1 MLRPIASLPGW
12 LLLSGLAILPVGAG
26 AADAPL
32 AWKSCRLEHASRL
45 ISIEAQCTTLRVP
58 EDEARPA
65 GRQIELFVARVP
77 AVSGRKAPDPLLLI
91 AGGPGMGASEM
102 YPGVAAAFA
111 RLRRERDLIVVD
123 QRGTGRSGAL
133 RCEED
138 AELELSGDR
147 DSFRA
152 ATQRCFEA
160 LRASA
165 DLRQY
170 TTSIAV
176 RDLERVRR
184 ALGVERWN
192 VYGVSY
198 GSRVALHYLRR
209 HPDRIRSAILDGVV
223 PPGLALGPGIALDA
237 QAAFERILERCRR
250 EAACATR
257 FGDPRVHYDALL
269 ARLRTRPVELLLPDP
284 TRGEPRPLRFG
295 ADQLG
300 AVLRLQ
306 SYASTTA
313 SLLPLALHEAA
324 TRSNFVPLAGL
335 FAMTVQNLTA
345 TIAAGMHH
353 SVVCTEDLPF
363 VEAGAID
370 RARLAGTFLGT
381 TQLDALQD
389 VCTFWPR
396 GVLDADFRAPLRSDV
411 PALLLSGADDPVTP
425 PSNAELAMQGLRRA
439 RHLTLPGQGH
449 GQIGVTCMDRVVA
462 AFVRDLDP
470 DDLDARCLAAVRPA
484 PFFTTLSGAAP

>member
-1 MLRPIASLPGW
+1 MLRIIASLPGW
-12 LLLSGLAILPVGAG
+12 LLLLGLASLPPGAG
-26 AADAPL
+26 ATDAPL
-32 AWKSCRLEHASRL
+32 VWRSCRLEHPSRL
-45 ISIEAQCTTLRVP
+45 ISIEAQCTSLRVP
-58 EDEARPA
+58 EDETRPA
-65 GRQIELFVARVP
+65 GRQIGLFVARVP

-91 AGGPGMGASEM
+91 AGGPGMGASAM
-102 YPGVAAAFA
+102 YPGVAPAFA
-111 RLRRERDLIVVD
+111 RLRRERDLIIID
-123 QRGTGRSGAL
+123 QRGTGRSDAL
-133 RCEED
+133 RCADD

-147 DSFRA
+147 DSFHA
-152 ATQRCFEA
+152 AARRCFDV
-160 LRASA
+160 LRARA

-192 VYGVSY
+192 LYGVSY
-198 GSRVALHYLRR
+198 GTRVAQHYLRR
-209 HPDRIRSAILDGVV
+209 HPERIRSAILDGVV

-237 QAAFERILERCRR
+237 QAALERILERCLR
-250 EAACATR
+250 EAACADR
-257 FGDPRVHYDALL
+257 FGDPRAHYETLV

-284 TRGEPRPLRFG
+284 TRGEPRPVRFG
-295 ADQLG
+295 ADQL
-300 AVLRLQ
+300 ATVLRLQ

-313 SLLPLALHEAA
+313 ALLPLALHEAA
-324 TRSNFVPLAGL
+324 TRSNLVPLAGL
-335 FAMTVQNLTA
+335 FALSARDVA
-345 TIAAGMHH
+345 GSIAAGMHH

-363 VEAGAID
+363 VDAGTID
-370 RARLAGTFLGT
+370 RARLARTFLGT

-389 VCTFWPR
+389 VCAFWPR

-411 PALLLSGADDPVTP
+411 PTLLLSGTDDPVTP
-425 PSNAELAMQGLRRA
+425 PSHAERARLGLRRA

-470 DDLDARCLAAVRPA
+470 AGLDARCLESVRPA
-484 PFFTTLSGAAP
+484 PFFTTLSGAPP